1 MEKLAFFCLFFQ
13 KKSFICAFYSH
24 RRPVCDSAPHG
35 VFRGASRA
43 AVASQKRSESDKIFR
58 LWASDPQ
65 TRPNIIILSSG
76 AIRKVL
82 RSSFDVR
89 DWTTFINSVINT
101 LHPFCVQWLSNES
114 TDTSPKGAYE
124 LHRLTKGEFWREWMT
139 SPILTEKSHP
149 WMKFY
154 QDEKANTS
162 KFVT

>member
-1 MEKLAFFCLFFQ
+1 MEKLAFFVCFS
-13 KKSFICAFYSH
+13 KKKNLSYVRFIAIGAQ
-24 RRPVCDSAPHG
+24 CDSAPHG

-65 TRPNIIILSSG
+65 TQPNIIILSSG

-101 LHPFCVQWLSNES
+101 LHPFCVQWLSNEN
-114 TDTSPKGAYE
+114 TDTTPKGVYE
-124 LHRLTKGEFWREWMT
+124 LHRHMKGEFWREWMT
-139 SPILTEKSHP
+139 SPILKCVLFEESPKIL
-149 WMKFY
+149 
-154 QDEKANTS
+154 
-162 KFVT
+162 